1 MRNGAGIRPAEQQR
15 RERLLGAAG
24 RFTRGDGINEIAL
37 LGNRRCRSMPFLREA
52 VPANSATAERMIR
65 DNPGRPTARTQAA
78 NLMLTVSG
86 ERGPGPEGPGELP
99 RAILRL

>member
-1 MRNGAGIRPAEQQR
+1 MMVV
-15 RERLLGAAG
+15 GAAG
-24 RFTRGDGINEIAL
+24 SYQD
-37 LGNRRCRSMPFLREA
+37 
-52 VPANSATAERMIR
+52 TAERMIR

-86 ERGPGPEGPGELP
+86 ERAPGPEGLGELR